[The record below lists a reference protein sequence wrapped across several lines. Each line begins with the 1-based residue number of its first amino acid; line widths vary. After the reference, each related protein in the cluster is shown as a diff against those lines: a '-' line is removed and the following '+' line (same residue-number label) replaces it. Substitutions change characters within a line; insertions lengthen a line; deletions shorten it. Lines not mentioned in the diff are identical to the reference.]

1 MKGEA
6 FFSCGLNGILK
17 NNTTKSLRNR
27 FKESYMNEM
36 NSFINSIILDKKPES
51 TGEDGLAAVEAVIA
65 GNESIKKG
73 IKINLKQN

>member
-1 MKGEA
+1 
-6 FFSCGLNGILK
+6 
-17 NNTTKSLRNR
+17 
-27 FKESYMNEM
+27 M